1 VSTSASVTAAG
12 PERAR
17 QSLRR
22 LLQSTQVAV
31 AAWWVAVMGELG
43 AATRAMQGIDR
54 DYSGERMLAERICR
68 ACMDGLDVDGAVLS
82 LMTARESR
90 TTLWASDTTAQR
102 LEDLQFTLNEGACME
117 AATTGRQVLI
127 PDLLDDAGTA
137 RWPMFAAAA
146 TEHTGVRALFALPL
160 QWGTVN
166 LGVLDLYRMAP
177 GGLSTAQYR
186 DAVSAADTA
195 ALMIL
200 GHRTDPAGPH
210 NDSRGHDGDG
220 AEGLGWLEPAISYR
234 AEIHQ
239 ATGMVL
245 AQLGISA
252 TDALARM
259 RAHAFVEQRLLL
271 DVAHDV
277 VSGTWPSARS
287 DSTDRG

>member
-1 VSTSASVTAAG
+1 LIRGAA
-12 PERAR
+12 
-17 QSLRR
+17 
-22 LLQSTQVAV
+22 
-31 AAWWVAVMGELG
+31 AAWWVAVMSEVG

-54 DYSGERMLAERICR
+54 GYGGERMLAERICR

-82 LMTARESR
+82 LLTARDSR

-117 AATTGRQVLI
+117 AATTGRPVLI

-177 GGLSTAQYR
+177 GGLSAVQCR

-200 GHRTDPAGPH
+200 GDRTDPAGTH
-210 NDSRGHDGDG
+210 SGSRHGDLTD
-220 AEGLGWLEPAISYR
+220 GLGWLEPAISYR

-245 AQLGISA
+245 AQLGTSA
-252 TDALARM
+252 TDALARL

-277 VSGTWPSARS
+277 VSRNLTFSEK
-287 DSTDRG
+287 